1 MDVHFDAEDR
11 EDLQISRKAYEST
24 RDPERHTDAEPEEQK
39 QILFRSF
46 IFARHLALITIIN
59 QQNEKPDNTHHD
71 VAPLLQLS
79 QLSTGIANMIPNP

>member
-1 MDVHFDAEDR
+1 MVSWSLGRLTPAEDR

-46 IFARHLALITIIN
+46 IFARHVSLS
-59 QQNEKPDNTHHD
+59 
-71 VAPLLQLS
+71 S
-79 QLSTGIANMIPNP
+79 QLLIDKTKSQILRTMTLPLCYKYSLA